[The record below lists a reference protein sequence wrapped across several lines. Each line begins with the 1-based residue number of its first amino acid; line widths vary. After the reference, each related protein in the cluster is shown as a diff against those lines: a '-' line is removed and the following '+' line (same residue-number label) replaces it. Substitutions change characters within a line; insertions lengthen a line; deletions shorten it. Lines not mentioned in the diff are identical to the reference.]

1 MENSVPGLAGRAVPA
16 GPRHAMALHR
26 GSPERVKI
34 TGTISWRQF
43 RADPEDL
50 RRHNQWRRDPGRA
63 RSGLT

>member
-16 GPRHAMALHR
+16 GPRHAIALHR

-43 RADPEDL
+43 VPTPKISDGTTNGGETQEGHVQD
-50 RRHNQWRRDPGRA
+50 
-63 RSGLT
+63 